1 MDVFSGE
8 CQLPCV
14 FPYAVI
20 SFLSYFI
27 STAPSSFLV
36 HTKSYVKKKHFF
48 IFHIFRVFVLVEIK
62 CKMMVMCLCKSM
74 YFCVWA
80 F

>member
-27 STAPSSFLV
+27 STASSSSLLSIQKV
-36 HTKSYVKKKHFF
+36 MSRKNIFF
-48 IFHIFRVFVLVEIK
+48 IFHIFRVLVLVEIK
-62 CKMMVMCLCKSM
+62 YKMMVMCLCKSM
-74 YFCVWA
+74 YVCV